1 MVDVG
6 GQRSERKKWIHCFE
20 NVTAIIFMVAAN
32 EYDMTLVEDSAVVRA
47 PMIAAQAGWTWMGG
61 LNRIVRAT
69 RELSTRQNRMQEAL
83 YLFDSICNNKYFS
96 RTAVILLMNKIDLLK
111 EKILVSP
118 LENNFPEYNGMAT
131 RRVSE
136 RDVARAVNQGWRT
149 SSCMHLN
156 FAGGPNYERAI
167 AFLTSKFVQLHKSE
181 TREIYTH
188 QTCATDTNQVKM
200 VMADVNRIIV
210 NSSLRNIGWL

>member
-1 MVDVG
+1 MCY
-6 GQRSERKKWIHCFE
+6 SC
-20 NVTAIIFMVAAN
+20 AA
-32 EYDMTLVEDSAVVRA
+32 
-47 PMIAAQAGWTWMGG
+47 
-61 LNRIVRAT
+61 
-69 RELSTRQNRMQEAL
+69 QNRMQEAL

-118 LENNFPEYNGMAT
+118 LENYFPEYNGMAT
-131 RRVSE
+131 RRGSVGE
-136 RDVARAVNQGWRT
+136 APARAANQGRQPW
-149 SSCMHLN
+149 SCVHPIS
-156 FAGGPNYERAI
+156 AGGPNYERAI

-210 NSSLRNIGWL
+210 NSSLRNMGWL